1 MRNYLNLFST
11 KARLFC
17 LGSALVIA
25 PVTSTFAILPMMSQV
40 FEPSSVTVASE
51 DEKQWNSYNDLSG
64 DDSYS
69 DVASNTDK
77 QYKSELLA
85 FDKKQLP
92 ILSLSERTIIMKS
105 TL

>member
-11 KARLFC
+11 KARLLC

-25 PVTSTFAILPMMSQV
+25 PVTSTFAILPMISQV
-40 FEPSSVTVASE
+40 FEHSSVTVVSD

-64 DDSYS
+64 TDSYL
-69 DVASNTDK
+69 DTTSNTAK

-85 FDKKQLP
+85 FDTKQP
-92 ILSLSERTIIMKS
+92 SILSLSERTIIIRS

>member
-1 MRNYLNLFST
+1 MKRYLNLFST
-11 KARLFC
+11 KARLLC

-25 PVTSTFAILPMMSQV
+25 PVTSTFAILPMISQV
-40 FEPSSVTVASE
+40 FELSPVTVASAN
-51 DEKQWNSYNDLSG
+51 EKQWNNT
-64 DDSYS
+64 DDSSREDSYL

-85 FDKKQLP
+85 FDTKQSP
-92 ILSLSERTIIMKS
+92 ILSLSERTIIMRS

>member
-1 MRNYLNLFST
+1 MRNYFSMFST
-11 KARLFC
+11 KVRLFC
-17 LGSALVIA
+17 LGSALFIA

-40 FEPSSVTVASE
+40 FEPSSITVNSD

-64 DDSYS
+64 EDSYL

-85 FDKKQLP
+85 FDIQQLP
-92 ILSLSERTIIMKS
+92 ILSLSERTIIMRS